1 MNLIYYP
8 NEFLTKEVKDVN
20 VEKPELD
27 FVEIKKNMTDIML
40 QNGGIGLSANQVG
53 LDAKLFIMG
62 ENESNISLII
72 NPKVLQHTKDTLLEL
87 EGCLSF
93 PNVYVK
99 VTRPKEI
106 LVEYYDETLELKRTA
121 VKGYTTK
128 VFLHEWDH
136 LHGITFKD
144 RVSKLKWDMATKK
157 AKKIKGKQR

>member
-1 MNLIYYP
+1 MLQRKVIYENILS

-27 FVEIKKNMTDIML
+27 FLEIKKNITEIIL

-99 VTRPKEI
+99 NNG
-106 LVEYYDETLELKRTA
+106 LKKYLLNTMM
-121 VKGYTTK
+121 K
-128 VFLHEWDH
+128 H
-136 LHGITFKD
+136 LN
-144 RVSKLKWDMATKK
+144 
-157 AKKIKGKQR
+157 

>member
-8 NEFLTKEVKDVN
+8 DEFLTKEVKDVN

-121 VKGYTTK
+121 VKGYTSK

>member
-72 NPKVLQHTKDTLLEL
+72 NPKVLQHTKDTVLEL